1 MPKKIL
7 FVCHG
12 NICRSPMAEFVM
24 KDMARKAGLEDEIF
38 VDSKACRTDE
48 IGSDTYYGTKNK
60 LREEGV
66 PFTPRQ
72 ARQITLADYDKY
84 DYAEIEF
91 TDVDP
96 ANAEDPKAINP
107 FDVKIG
113 DYYYPNS
120 MYGFYMWFKNHP
132 EMVTSKVQITVNHG
146 ETLRVGLRKDVGITN
161 DCLTFDTFQIKYL
174 SGDQFKDEETGIED
188 VTPVKVE
195 KSNVLYNTAGQIVD
209 DSYKGIVIDSEGNK
223 FIKK

>member
-84 DYAEIEF
+84 DYIIGMDGENMRDLARLTKGDPQGKIYRLLEIAGENRDVADPWY
-91 TDVDP
+91 TDD
-96 ANAEDPKAINP
+96 
-107 FDVKIG
+107 FDATYRDVVKG
-113 DYYYPNS
+113 CVALL
-120 MYGFYMWFKNHP
+120 K
-132 EMVTSKVQITVNHG
+132 K
-146 ETLRVGLRKDVGITN
+146 
-161 DCLTFDTFQIKYL
+161 LTD
-174 SGDQFKDEETGIED
+174 
-188 VTPVKVE
+188 
-195 KSNVLYNTAGQIVD
+195 TAGL
-209 DSYKGIVIDSEGNK
+209 
-223 FIKK
+223 